1 MTKISIDSNRSA
13 GKFPHFWRA
22 TGFSPAQLL
31 LTHEMRAT
39 LGLVSGTP
47 RQEVEYMRPHY
58 MLDLVRATRSGTK
71 IQYDWSLFDKAVDT
85 MVEFGFKPIFEIM
98 GNPSD
103 VFTGFDKKDDI
114 LVWRDMV
121 TDMTRRFI
129 DRYGRDE
136 VRSWYF
142 ETWNEPDLVW
152 WKYGERGFTNYY
164 DACVD
169 GIDAVDPMLKIGG
182 PGTARTLSSMFKV
195 FVAHCDT
202 GTNCITGDGP
212 PRCDFISIHEKGVRD
227 NLEDVTPNT
236 LGICEREMLAV
247 DYIRKNHPR
256 LANVPI
262 INDECDPQ
270 VGWRDTHSWHAT
282 SYVAAIMTKIID
294 QHQRIMIDRER
305 VPYAM
310 LANDNG
316 FLGTWGHRT
325 QLTYYGD
332 KSYTKAQSE
341 WVSDLS
347 GLDKVAKEPL
357 AFIKK
362 PSLAVMEFFGLLGD
376 ERLSVHAEPP
386 LAPDTEGLG
395 VIATRHADGR
405 LAVVLYNS
413 VDPIRVSGMSTVKFD
428 LALPA
433 GVHDYAVYTIAGDA
447 AFAVWEKLAAPK
459 NPTDE
464 QLAEMRAA
472 AEPVLAQSGE
482 ASDTLSLDLSIPLP
496 SVYLV
501 IAEPRKDVV
510 PPAPTTLSQE
520 AYVTPGGGTEILL
533 RWACST
539 PLATYEV
546 ATAAEKHGPFTPIY
560 DNLLAN
566 AAMVPLSNGAKHIS
580 VRAKTIGG
588 RLGEACYVQI

>member
-1 MTKISIDSNRSA
+1 MTKISIDSGRSA
-13 GKFPHFWRA
+13 GTLPHFWRA

-58 MLDLVRATRSGTK
+58 MLDLIRASRSGAK

-103 VFTGFDKKDDI
+103 VFTNFDEKDEI
-114 LVWRDMV
+114 LLWRDMIAE
-121 TDMTRRFI
+121 MTGRFI
-129 DRYGRDE
+129 GRYGKEE

-142 ETWNEPDLVW
+142 ETWNEPDIW
-152 WKYGERGFTNYY
+152 WKFSDRGFANYY

-169 GIDAVDPMLKIGG
+169 GIDAVDPTLTIGG
-182 PGTARTLSSMFKV
+182 PGTARTLAPMFKL

-202 GTNCITGDGP
+202 GTSCITGDGP

-247 DYIRKNHPR
+247 EYIRKNHPR
-256 LANVPI
+256 LANLPI

-294 QHQRIMIDRER
+294 QHQRIMIDKEK

-316 FLGTWGHRT
+316 FLGSWGHRT
-325 QLTYYGD
+325 QMTYYGN

-341 WVSDLS
+341 WVSDLT
-347 GLDKVAKEPL
+347 GLDNVAKEPL

-362 PSLAVMEFFGLLGD
+362 PSLAVMEFLGLLGN
-376 ERLSVHAEPP
+376 ERLEVNAEPP
-386 LAPDTEGLG
+386 LAPDTDGLG
-395 VIATRHADGR
+395 TIATRHADGR
-405 LAVVLYNS
+405 LAVVIYNS
-413 VDPIRVSGMSTVKFD
+413 VDPIRVSGMAPVKFD
-428 LALPA
+428 LSLPA
-433 GVHDYAVYTIAGDA
+433 GTHDYAVYTIEGDA
-447 AFAVWEKLAAPK
+447 AFAVWEKLAAP
-459 NPTDE
+459 NSPTDE

-482 ASDTLSLDLSIPLP
+482 ALGKLSLDLSVPLP

-501 IAEPRKDVV
+501 VTAPRDSAA
-510 PPAPTTLSQE
+510 PPAPTIVSQE

-533 RWACST
+533 RWACAA
-539 PLATYEV
+539 PLTTYEV
-546 ATAAEKHGPFTPIY
+546 AVAGDRNGPFSPVY
-560 DNLLAN
+560 EGLLAN
-566 AAMVPLSNGAKHIS
+566 AAMVPLSNGAKCIS
-580 VRAKTIGG
+580 VKAKKLSGKVSEPV
-588 RLGEACYVQI
+588 LVQL